1 MFFTCLHK
9 SQRQNFDQFSNFCK
23 DFSMPLNNVN
33 DHRPSCSVMFCFN
46 ATYSKWNSL
55 DKDNATGEVLQT
67 YTTAVSY
74 SQLIKK
80 STHCVNSSSY

>member
-1 MFFTCLHK
+1 
-9 SQRQNFDQFSNFCK
+9 
-23 DFSMPLNNVN
+23 MPLNNVN

-55 DKDNATGEVLQT
+55 DKDNAAGEVLQT

-74 SQLIKK
+74 SQLINK
-80 STHCVNSSSY
+80 STHCVNSSSYWIDSVFNSNTNLVTDFEVDPTL